1 MKTKIAIVGR
11 PNVGKSTLFNR
22 IAKKKIAITL
32 REPGITRDIIEERC
46 EWRGKEFILMDT
58 GGYVPEPS
66 DPLSEKVLKQVR
78 IAIEKADKI
87 IFVVDAK
94 QGLHPVDKTVA
105 DVLRKSGKEIFLAI
119 NKMDSKISK
128 YNIWEFESLGI
139 KEKFPISAEHG
150 RGVEELL
157 DALLKEVK
165 KEEKKKEKRERIN
178 IIIVGRPNVGKST
191 LLNAIIGEERIIV
204 DELPGTTRDPIK
216 VEKEKEDML
225 FSLVDTPG
233 IKRKSKIKDIVEYI
247 STKRVEKQLKDTSVS
262 LVLIDATQGITHL
275 EKTIIG
281 WLLEQGKGVVVTLNK
296 CDKLKKRE
304 IIKIKEITRYELP
317 FIKNIPIVPIS
328 ALARQG
334 LDKLEKEIEDVYHER
349 KKRIQP
355 GVLNEIFENIVS
367 SYPPKRGVKVKGIRQ
382 IGTAPPRF
390 VVYVSKTKRIENSYH
405 RYLKNRL
412 YDYFGFKGVDI
423 KIEFKKG

>member
-128 YNIWEFESLGI
+128 YHIWEFESLGI

-281 WLLEQGKGVVVTLNK
+281 WLLEQGKGIVVTLNK